1 MISMLVMWDYAKA
14 ARRVSNAVSQ
24 GIAPSEEDLKVL
36 GLSKDAFSRV
46 ITNTNT

>member
-24 GIAPSEEDLKVL
+24 GTQPSEEDLKVL